1 MVSKSEFK
9 VNVCNA
15 RHELAL
21 LQDIISTNHYQEVYI
36 KDKQADLIWLFPG
49 SKNYNN
55 EMINNTKAI
64 FNQVPGL
71 SVVSNKRNAARV
83 LTRMA
88 RYYPDPFNF
97 IPETY
102 CLPEQTQALELR
114 MKQQDCTFIV
124 KP

>member
-1 MVSKSEFK
+1 
-9 VNVCNA
+9 
-15 RHELAL
+15 
-21 LQDIISTNHYQEVYI
+21 
-36 KDKQADLIWLFPG
+36 
-49 SKNYNN
+49 
-55 EMINNTKAI
+55 MINNTKAI

>member
-1 MVSKSEFK
+1 
-9 VNVCNA
+9 
-15 RHELAL
+15 
-21 LQDIISTNHYQEVYI
+21 VYI